1 MDLTNVSKKLVDTA
15 FLKDTIHQIQKDFT
29 AIGLNIS
36 LHSSDLNELELDL
49 SIILQSLSPENFM
62 QLAYVVDIGENET
75 IEWMHSGGKLSKYT
89 HLIIQREALKVF
101 LRKEFASRSL

>member
-1 MDLTNVSKKLVDTA
+1 MTQFIKLKKY
-15 FLKDTIHQIQKDFT
+15 FT
-29 AIGLNIS
+29 AIGLNVS

-49 SIILQSLSPENFM
+49 SIILQSLSPENFL
-62 QLAYVVDIGENET
+62 QLAYVVDIGENKT
-75 IEWMHSGGKLSKYT
+75 REWMHSGGELSKYT